1 MARDDNLEPCT
12 GVFDSQAPD
21 ERLMRFDL
29 SDLRLFVNVAER
41 ASISLGASATRIS
54 AGAASERIKHME
66 MELGTALLVREK
78 AGVRPTAVGTALL
91 KHARII
97 LAQSETMKGDLA
109 EFSQGVRGRIRLLS
123 NTAGLSEV
131 LPALVARYLINN
143 QNVDLEVEERQ
154 SHEIIDAIRNGERDA
169 GIVADFAPAGDLELV
184 PLAVDQLVLVVHKN
198 HPFASRRQIEFSR
211 AISGELVG
219 LLQSGALT
227 EHLEMQAARLGMQ
240 IRWRVQVP
248 NFLSVCGMVS
258 LGVAPGIVSES
269 AARRAAKTMPL
280 KVLKLTD
287 PWARRVLNLCT
298 RRVVDRP
305 PYLKRFI
312 AHVSEVSQRP
322 K

>member
-1 MARDDNLEPCT
+1 
-12 GVFDSQAPD
+12 
-21 ERLMRFDL
+21 MRFDL

-41 ASISLGASATRIS
+41 ASISLGAGATRIS
-54 AGAASERIKHME
+54 AGSASERIKHME
-66 MELGTALLVREK
+66 MELGMALLDREK
-78 AGVRPTAVGTALL
+78 SGVRPTAAGTALL

-131 LPALVARYLINN
+131 LPALVAPYLINN

-154 SHEIIDAIRNGERDA
+154 SHEIIEAIRNGERDA
-169 GIVADFAPAGDLELV
+169 GIVADFAPAGDLELI
-184 PLAVDQLVLVVHKN
+184 PLAVDQLVLVVHTS
-198 HPFASRRQIEFSR
+198 HPFASLRQIDFSR

-219 LLQSGALT
+219 LLQWSALT
-227 EHLEMQAARLGMQ
+227 EHLEMQATKLGVQ

-248 NFLSVCGMVS
+248 NFLSICGVAS

-269 AARRAAKTMPL
+269 AAIGSAQTMPL
-280 KVLKLTD
+280 KALRITD

-298 RRVVDRP
+298 RRAADRP
-305 PYLKRFI
+305 PYLERFI
-312 AHVSEVSQRP
+312 AYVSEVSRP
-322 K
+322 PK